1 MKKFTFF
8 SRVAAVLLM
17 AMMTIPLWAAY
28 APDVYSGHK
37 ADNYAEETINLGHKF
52 KLGEQFNFQEVFPD
66 LPTRFQYEGSLA
78 PIPEGYNVIGFDVNV
93 LGENSD
99 LHNLNEV
106 EITTGYCFSLGG
118 GTGENSATL
127 TLWHMDTIMVPNEYI
142 PSEKDVLFTKMTT
155 YVITFTVED
164 RLIFPGVKNGSEPDP
179 TVIQDRNL
187 QIKDNVDAVGFY
199 YASDCSIEESTDWD
213 AGKTVYSNFSVTWSD
228 CGSADVES
236 SNPSVVYVQS
246 NGSLSAFE
254 NGTAVITYT
263 VPEFYYYSQ
272 RTFQCT
278 ITVGDQSSQDEG
290 LDMHFI
296 VSTEYDDVNYEYVNY
311 TAMTSLTLESQYQGC
326 SNCFGDYSIKL
337 FAEDQL
343 SMYPDQFYNIVDQI
357 KLTSSDPSVAT
368 VAFRSYTYTDPNT
381 SEQTTYL
388 YPELEINQL
397 SFGTTTITASFAGNS
412 DYSAQ
417 TATLTVTFAAYDDRS
432 TLTLCFA
439 DNSWQGECISSK
451 TIHQY
456 ESYGQTYW
464 ETPYVYMNAVAGQYQ
479 NYFGP
484 SYYTIESS
492 NPSVATATIGDDS
505 WNDGDNEMVV
515 FTINGEGSTTFTA
528 RFIGSQYY
536 KPATATFT
544 LTCSTE
550 AEEPA
555 QAEDVVLYFGGVTGA
570 SQGAVTYEE
579 DTYGKCSDIN
589 SGLYLWLRKLNGNTI
604 ENSDAFEFTVESLD
618 ESVVTIDESAYASY
632 NNIFLIKPHKYGT
645 ATIRATF
652 AGTAAYNSTSAD
664 LQVTFVKNN
673 DPFIES
679 SFVIEEADCYDPMFD
694 RIELTEGDEHIL
706 LPGAHP
712 AKSAAAGYPRA
723 TRQGRLETLGAK
735 EVLLGNYWDESTHS
749 YSNCRARRAGE
760 DFYTFYYYKG
770 SLIYDFSKAED
781 RAHMQY
787 MSYSVPM
794 YVAPLIKPVANDQN
808 TSMTDPSN
816 DENFSLS
823 GTDQDKYNSSTSRT
837 ELNTIITYELVTRT
851 LDEHGAGSDTW
862 KSLLPGSITF
872 NVPKGKGTVLIRCQT
887 RDGYILKARI
897 RDHAGIVDIKQPE
910 LGVAQFS
917 YDVDEITAVILYLD
931 YDNASP
937 APSRNIAQ
945 ATQDADPNAII
956 EALTVKPE
964 YSVAANED
972 PDNTGYFYSTFYH
985 GTKKYQLPNDG
996 TVAYAAKIDANGD
1009 LVLTTIAEDDQIL
1022 PAATAVILRSST
1034 GSFSLAPSE
1043 SDNVVSVPADNQLRG
1058 VDVATDAPSNTYVLS
1073 GRSTDGTVQG
1083 VGFYKFTGSIPAHKA
1098 YVIYNEASSPTP
1110 HRMRFIFGN
1119 EQITTGVEGIGSEKI
1134 VESMKLLENGQLII
1148 IRDGI
1153 RYNAQGQIVK

>member
-1 MKKFTFF
+1 MKRFYFF
-8 SRVAAVLLM
+8 SRVMAVLFT
-17 AMMTIPLWAAY
+17 AMMTMPLWAAY
-28 APDVYSGHK
+28 APDVYSGYK
-37 ADNYAEETINLGHKF
+37 AENYTEETIELSRTF

-78 PIPEGYNVIGFDVNV
+78 PSPEGYNVIGFDVNV

-106 EITTGYCFSLGG
+106 EITTGYCYSLGG

-127 TLWHMDTIMVPNEYI
+127 TLWHMDTIVVPNAQY
-142 PSEKDVLFTKMTT
+142 PSIQEVLFTKLTT

-164 RLIFPGVKNGSEPDP
+164 RLILPGTKNGSEPDP

-187 QIKDNVDAVGFY
+187 QINDNVDAVGFY

-213 AGKTVYSNFSVTWSD
+213 AGKTVYSNFSVTWGD

-236 SNPSVVYVQS
+236 SNSSVVYVQPS
-246 NGSLSAFE
+246 GSLSAFE

-263 VPEFYYYSQ
+263 VPAGDFYSQ

-296 VSTEYDDVNYEYVNY
+296 VSREYDSQTYQYVNY

-337 FAEDQL
+337 FAEDQS

-357 KLTSSDPSVAT
+357 TLTSSDPSVAT
-368 VAFRSYTYTDPNT
+368 VVFNSYTT
-381 SEQTTYL
+381 SEQETYL
-388 YPELEINQL
+388 YPDLVITPL

-412 DYSAQ
+412 DYPAQ
-417 TATLTVTFAAYDDRS
+417 SATLTITFAAYDDRS

-439 DNSWQGECISSK
+439 DNSWQGECMSSQ

-456 ESYGQTYW
+456 ENYGQTYW
-464 ETPYVYMNAVAGQYQ
+464 ETPYVYMNAVTGQYQ

-492 NPSVATATIGDDS
+492 NPSVATAKIGDDS

-515 FTINGEGSTTFTA
+515 FTIKGEGTTTFTA
-528 RFIGSQYY
+528 RFIGSEYY

-555 QAEDVVLYFGGVTGA
+555 HAEDVVLYFGGVTGA
-570 SQGAVTYEE
+570 SSGAVTYTE
-579 DTYGKCSDIN
+579 DTYGKCSAIN
-589 SGLYLWLRKLNGNTI
+589 SGIYLWLRKQNGNTI
-604 ENSDAFEFTVESLD
+604 ENSDAFTFTVESLD
-618 ESVVTIDESAYASY
+618 ESVVTIDESAYAGY
-632 NNIFLIKPHKYGT
+632 NNIFLIKPHKYAT

-652 AGTAAYNSTSAD
+652 AGTAAYNATYAD

-679 SFVIEEADCYDPMFD
+679 TFVIDATDCYDPMFD

-706 LPGAHP
+706 LPSAHP
-712 AKSAAAGYPRA
+712 TKSAAADYPRA
-723 TRQGRLETLGAK
+723 ARQGRLETMGAK

-794 YVAPLIKPVANDQN
+794 YVEPLIKPVANDQN

-823 GTDQDKYNSSTSRT
+823 GTNQDKYNSSSHQT
-837 ELNTIITYELVTRT
+837 ELNTIITYNLVTA
-851 LDEHGAGSDTW
+851 LDEHGAGSDKW
-862 KSLLPGSITF
+862 KQLLPGTITF
-872 NVPKGKGTVLIRCQT
+872 NVPKGKGTVLIQCQT
-887 RDGYILKARI
+887 RSGYMLKAKI
-897 RDHAGIVDIKQPE
+897 RDHSGTFDIKQPE

-917 YDVDEITAVILYLD
+917 YDVDEITAVVLYLD

-937 APSRNIAQ
+937 APARQTAQ
-945 ATQDADPNAII
+945 ATQDDAPNAII
-956 EALTVKPE
+956 QSMTVKPE

-1009 LVLTTIAEDDQIL
+1009 LVLTSIAEGDQIL
-1022 PAATAVILRSST
+1022 PAATAVILRSITS
-1034 GSFSLAPSE
+1034 SFSLAPSE
-1043 SDNVVSVPADNQLRG
+1043 SDNVVSVPNDNQLRG
-1058 VDVATDAPSNTYVLS
+1058 VDVATDAEDNTYVLS
-1073 GRSTDGTVQG
+1073 GRSTDGAVQG
-1083 VGFYKFTGSIPAHKA
+1083 VGFYQFSGTIPAHKA
-1098 YVIYNEASSPTP
+1098 YIIYSGNQAPK
-1110 HRMRFIFGN
+1110 RMRFVFDN
-1119 EQITTGVEGIGSEKI
+1119 ENTATGVDNTKTQEIAT
-1134 VESMKLLENGQLII
+1134 KLIKDGHLYII
-1148 IRDGI
+1148 KDNVY
-1153 RYNAQGQIVK
+1153 YNAQGQIVK